1 MRTPLEDLLRR
12 LITLGLPLSIGCGS
26 SLNMPGPDGPI
37 GPTCHGT
44 ATYDQV
50 LAVSRP
56 TQNPDA
62 GYGVT
67 IEDWDACV
75 QAMQCAALC
84 REAVPFSSA
93 AQTVL
98 ACGVVTDA
106 GDAATGGSDLDAGSE
121 PSVDLHVAFTYY
133 DCTGRRPAG
142 FSPRRRCKRGSQ
154 VGRWFAEASVLE
166 AASVPAFR
174 RLATELEAHHAP
186 ARLVRAARRAVGE
199 EIRHHRLTAAVARAN
214 GAIAQE
220 PRIRTA
226 PVRSLVAM
234 AAENAREGCVR
245 ETFGAATAAF
255 QARHAADPRLRA
267 VMSVIARDEARHAL
281 LAWEVDAWART
292 ALPPAGARR
301 LTAARDAAART
312 LARELEAAPPP
323 DRSLARALGLPSAP
337 ALRRLAGL
345 ARDLLWTAVG

>member
-12 LITLGLPLSIGCGS
+12 LITLGLPLTIGCGS

-44 ATYDQV
+44 GTYDQV
-50 LAVSRP
+50 VAVSRP

-62 GYGVT
+62 GSGVT

-106 GDAATGGSDLDAGSE
+106 GVDASDLDAGSE
-121 PSVDLHVAFTYY
+121 PSVDLHVAFTYF

-142 FSPRRRCKRGSQ
+142 FSPRRRCTSGSQ
-154 VGRWFAEASVLE
+154 VGRWFAEASILE

-174 RLATELEAHHAP
+174 RLATELKAHGAP
-186 ARLVRAARRAVGE
+186 APLVRAARRAVGE
-199 EIRHHRLTAAVARAN
+199 EIRHHRMTAAVARAN
-214 GAIAQE
+214 GAISRA

-234 AAENAREGCVR
+234 AAENAREGGVR

-281 LAWEVDAWART
+281 LAWEIDAWART
-292 ALPPAGARR
+292 ALPASGARR
-301 LTAARDAAART
+301 LTAARDAAACN
-312 LARELEAAPPP
+312 LERELAAAPPP
-323 DRSLARALGLPSAP
+323 GRSLARALGLPSAP
-337 ALRRLAGL
+337 ALRRLADQ
-345 ARDLLWTAVG
+345 ARDLLWNAAG